1 MTTDVTLEEYYAE
14 LKMMFQSTGWDL
26 LCDELLNNVQVINN
40 LQSVQDQRDLDYK
53 RGQLAAIGVILNFP
67 DTIQRAELEE
77 NQESLSESTE

>member
-14 LKMMFQSTGWDL
+14 LKLMFQSNGWDL
-26 LCDELLNNVQVINN
+26 LCEELLNNVQVINN

-77 NQESLSESTE
+77 NQESVSESTE

>member
-14 LKMMFQSTGWDL
+14 LKMMFQSAGWDL
-26 LCDELLNNVQVINN
+26 LCEELLNNVQVINN

-77 NQESLSESTE
+77 NQESVSESTE